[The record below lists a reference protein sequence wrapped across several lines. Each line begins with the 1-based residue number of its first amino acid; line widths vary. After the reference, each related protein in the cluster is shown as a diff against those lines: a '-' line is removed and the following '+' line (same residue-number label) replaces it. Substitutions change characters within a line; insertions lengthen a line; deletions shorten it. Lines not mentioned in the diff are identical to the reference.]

1 MNSDSTP
8 RRTATSRSL
17 THGASAAVVL
27 VGVATLLG
35 WWLDIEP
42 LKRGIGDAVAMNPA
56 TAVCFILAG
65 ASLWLARTEPVPPG
79 TRRVA
84 AGLAAV
90 AALVAIVRLAGYAF
104 GAEVGIDQLL
114 FRQHLTDVVAGGPN
128 RMAPNTALCF
138 LLAGAAILVLDV
150 ETRRGRRPAQFLG
163 LATGAIALQALLGYV
178 YGAVSLVG
186 AASFI
191 PMAFNTAAA
200 SLLLSAGVLAA
211 RPGRGW
217 LVVPA
222 SWSLRRRVNV
232 GFGIA
237 LCVLLL
243 TAVASVWGNFRAAA
257 AAQERGAA
265 ARRRIE
271 LLHLETLMEEAIRG
285 ERGYLLT
292 GDTLFLRPYID
303 ARDSLPAALRSANAL
318 FGALPVAAQRFG
330 TLGPMVRDAM
340 AVFAQTVAL
349 DQTGNRAGATQIV
362 RRGRGK
368 ALMDGIR
375 DTINALLT
383 DDQARASRLD
393 ARARV
398 ADRLAIVTNVGAGL
412 LAVVFLV
419 GAILTINR
427 DITRREQAEAALRE
441 SERQLA
447 AQYRRLEELE
457 GLRDNLVH
465 MLVHDLRSPLTAI
478 RANLDLIQLDAADTL
493 SPEMAE
499 SIDHARTAAIRMTDM
514 VGDVL
519 DVSRMEAGQLPL
531 ELAEVDL
538 RALAAEAMASVGAGP
553 ARVRLEHL
561 SGGARVVC
569 DASLIRRVIANLV
582 ANAMKFTP
590 EHGQILVRVT
600 ADAAGQRVSVAD
612 TGPGIPPEYH
622 EKIFEKFGQAEASRA
637 GPQRSSGLGLTF
649 CKLAVDAH
657 GGRVGVES
665 AIGKG
670 STFWFTLPAQ
680 AQSLNK

>member
-1 MNSDSTP
+1 VDST
-8 RRTATSRSL
+8 RARTAKTQSL
-17 THGASAAVVL
+17 THGASAAVML
-27 VGVATLLG
+27 VGAATLLG

-56 TAVCFILAG
+56 TAICFILTG
-65 ASLWLARTEPVPPG
+65 ASLWLPRAEPAAPW

-84 AGLAAV
+84 TTLAASV
-90 AALVAIVRLAGYAF
+90 ALVAIVRLAGYVI
-104 GAEVGIDQLL
+104 GAEVGVDRLL
-114 FRQHLTDVVAGGPN
+114 FPERLADAVAGRPN

-138 LLAGAAILVLDV
+138 LLAGAAVLVLDV
-150 ETRRGRRPAQFLG
+150 ETRRGRRPAQFLA

-178 YGAVSLVG
+178 YGTVFLVG

-200 SLLLSAGVLAA
+200 FLVLSAGVLAA

-217 LVVPA
+217 LVLPA

-237 LCVLLL
+237 LCVLLV

-257 AAQERGAA
+257 ATQERSAA
-265 ARRRIE
+265 NRRRIG
-271 LLHLETLMEEAIRG
+271 LLRLETLMEEAIRG

-292 GDTLFLRPYID
+292 GDSLFLRPYTD
-303 ARDSLPAALRSANAL
+303 ARDSLPAALESATAL
-318 FGALPVAAQRFG
+318 FEELPVAAPRFS
-330 TLGPMVRDAM
+330 TLGPLVQDAM
-340 AVFAQTVAL
+340 TVFTLTVSL
-349 DQTGNRAGATQIV
+349 DKSGDRAGATQMV
-362 RRGRGK
+362 RQGLGK
-368 ALMDGIR
+368 LFMDGIR
-375 DTINALLT
+375 DTIRGLLA
-383 DDQARASRLD
+383 DDEARADRLD
-393 ARARV
+393 VSARV
-398 ADRLAIVTNVGAGL
+398 ATRLAIVTNVGAGL
-412 LAVVFLV
+412 LAMVLLM

-427 DITRREQAEAALRE
+427 DITKRERAEAALRE

-478 RANLDLIQLDAADTL
+478 RANLDLIQLDAADAL
-493 SPEMAE
+493 NPELVE
-499 SIDHARTAAIRMTDM
+499 SITETRTAAIRMTDM

-531 ELAEVDL
+531 ERAELDL
-538 RALAAEAMASVGAGP
+538 GALAAEAMASVGASE
-553 ARVRLEHL
+553 RVRLEQL
-561 SGGARVVC
+561 PGSVRAFC

-590 EHGQILVRVT
+590 AHGQILVRVT
-600 ADAAGQRVSVAD
+600 ADASGQNVSIAD
-612 TGPGIPPEYH
+612 TGPGIPQEYH

-637 GPQRSSGLGLTF
+637 GAQRSSGLGLTF
-649 CKLAVDAH
+649 CKLAVEAH
-657 GGRVGVES
+657 GGRIGVES
-665 AIGKG
+665 VIGKG
-670 STFWFTLPAQ
+670 STFWFTLPAEV
-680 AQSLNK
+680 AQRS